1 MNLTKQLETEV
12 SLIVAV
18 DENWGISKNGEIP
31 WKFIEDTHFF
41 QDVTK
46 REYTKGVMNVVIM
59 GKNTWLSLPKCNSDT
74 QDEER
79 VPHLEGRINIVVSTT
94 LGSIGPMNKGSSYFV
109 KSLTGAI
116 QLCENLQC
124 GKIFICGG
132 TRIYKEAMEK
142 LNVEC
147 IYRTG
152 IHKDY
157 GCDNFFQIDMIPDM
171 IGCIFRF
178 EFAAK
183 DVKSGENTTI
193 LIDKFEKNRNFTPFN
208 VYMNKDILDAS
219 VNEEESKYLYL
230 MKNIIKTGQFKSSRN
245 SMVWS
250 KFGEQ
255 LKFDLSK
262 GFPLLTT
269 KKIFFKGIVEELLFF
284 LRGDT
289 NNNHLNEKGVKIW
302 DGNTSRE
309 FLDSVGLERYEVGD
323 MGPMYGFN
331 WSHFGA
337 DYKGMNHN
345 YEGQGFNQIEY
356 CLNLLK
362 TDPHS
367 RRIMMTTYNPAIAGQ
382 GVLYPC
388 HGIDIIFN
396 VEDDIFTN
404 TNKLSCMMTQR
415 SADLFLGIPFNVGSY
430 GLLMHI
436 FCEVINNDETYKGMK
451 FVPGVLTIN
460 LGDVHVYESHYSQCI
475 RQILREPYPF
485 PQLKINKKIMN
496 VTDFSYEDIELINY
510 ISYPVIYGKMVA

>member
-1 MNLTKQLETEV
+1 MSSDESLGV

-46 REYTKGVMNVVIM
+46 REYSKGKLNVVIM
-59 GKNTWLSLPKCNSDT
+59 GKNTWLSLPKSNSSA
-74 QDEER
+74 QDDER
-79 VPHLEGRINIVVSTT
+79 IPHLEGRINIVVSTT
-94 LGSIGPMNKGSSYFV
+94 LEKSDAMNSGPIYFV

-116 QLCENLQC
+116 QLCETIEF

-132 TRIYKEAMEK
+132 ARIYKEAMEK

-152 IHKDY
+152 IHKEY
-157 GCDNFFQIDMIPDM
+157 ECDNFFQMDMVPDT

-178 EFAAK
+178 EFTAK
-183 DVKSGENTTI
+183 DLKSGGNVTI
-193 LIDKFEKNRNFTPFN
+193 LIDKFEKNKNFTPFN
-208 VYMNKDILDAS
+208 VYMNKDVLNAS
-219 VNEEESKYLYL
+219 LNEEESRYLSL
-230 MKNIIKTGQFKSSRN
+230 MKNIIKTGQFKPSRN

-250 KFGEQ
+250 KFSEQ

-289 NNNHLNEKGVKIW
+289 NANHLNEKGVKIW
-302 DGNTSRE
+302 GGNTSRE
-309 FLDSVGLERYEVGD
+309 FLDSVGLNHYEVGD
-323 MGPMYGFN
+323 LGPMYGFN
-331 WSHFGA
+331 WLHFGA

-345 YEGQGFNQIEY
+345 YEGEGFNQIEY
-356 CLNLLK
+356 CLDLLK
-362 TDPHS
+362 NDPDS
-367 RRIMMTTYNPAIAGQ
+367 RRIMMTTYNPKVAKE
-382 GVLYPC
+382 GVLVPC

-396 VEDDIFTN
+396 VEGDIFTN

-415 SADLFLGIPFNVGSY
+415 SADLFLGVPFNIGSY
-430 GLLMHI
+430 GLLIYI

-460 LGDVHVYESHYSQCI
+460 FGDVHVYESHYSQCI

-485 PQLKINKKIMN
+485 PQLKINKKITS
-496 VTDFSYEDIELINY
+496 VTDFSYEDLELVDY
-510 ISYPVIYGKMVA
+510 VSYPTIHAKMVA